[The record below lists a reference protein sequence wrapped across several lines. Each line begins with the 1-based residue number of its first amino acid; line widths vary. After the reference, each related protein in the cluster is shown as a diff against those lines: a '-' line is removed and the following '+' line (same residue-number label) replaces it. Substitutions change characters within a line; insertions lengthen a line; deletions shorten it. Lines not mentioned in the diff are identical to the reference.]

1 MPALDDLAL
10 AAAIKQVLEGQS
22 LRSVAGQYHVSRH
35 TLNRRINGVAPK
47 ELAHSHRQSL
57 SPTLEKGLAD
67 WILTQGRL
75 GWAPPFSRF
84 RWFAQRLLIN
94 SGHSGVIGKH

>member
-47 ELAHSHRQSL
+47 ELAHSHR
-57 SPTLEKGLAD
+57 
-67 WILTQGRL
+67 
-75 GWAPPFSRF
+75 
-84 RWFAQRLLIN
+84 
-94 SGHSGVIGKH
+94 